1 MLKNETDPIEML
13 RLRSEKMFVWD
24 GEVKWHSFQQT
35 ERERF
40 LFKACHQMND
50 HHKNVLYC
58 IKIIYHKK
66 KIRSDD
72 GVFRLRLDFI
82 GT

>member
-35 ERERF
+35 EERAIF
-40 LFKACHQMND
+40 VQGLPSNE
-50 HHKNVLYC
+50 
-58 IKIIYHKK
+58 
-66 KIRSDD
+66 
-72 GVFRLRLDFI
+72 
-82 GT
+82 